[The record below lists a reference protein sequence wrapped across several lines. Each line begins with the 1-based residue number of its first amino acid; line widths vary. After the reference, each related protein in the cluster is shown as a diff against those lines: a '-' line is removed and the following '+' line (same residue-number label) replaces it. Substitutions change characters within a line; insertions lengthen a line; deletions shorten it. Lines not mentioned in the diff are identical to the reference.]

1 MTTDLAA
8 AESRAAT
15 AEGRTYRRRRHPA
28 RAAVRSGLKHAAVI
42 ALSLTMIYPLIW
54 LVLASLKPEELIFRD
69 ASLALA
75 DLSLDNY
82 RLGWNALTHPFS
94 KYLLNTVILVG
105 GSILGNLISCS
116 LAAYAFARL
125 QFTWKRVLF
134 AIMLMTIMLPF
145 HVVVVP
151 QYIIFAQLGWVNSF
165 LPLVV
170 PKFLAIDAFFVF
182 LMVQFIRSLPKEL
195 DEAARIDGAG
205 HFRIYRSVILPLM
218 VPALAT
224 TAIFTFIWTW
234 NDFFSQL
241 IYLTSNENFTVSLAL
256 RNFLDASSTSNW
268 GGMFA
273 MSVVSLIPLFVI
285 FLLGQRYLLQGIA
298 TTGIK

>member
-1 MTTDLAA
+1 
-8 AESRAAT
+8 
-15 AEGRTYRRRRHPA
+15 
-28 RAAVRSGLKHAAVI
+28 
-42 ALSLTMIYPLIW
+42 IW

-145 HVVVVP
+145 HVVV
-151 QYIIFAQLGWVNSF
+151 
-165 LPLVV
+165 
-170 PKFLAIDAFFVF
+170 
-182 LMVQFIRSLPKEL
+182 
-195 DEAARIDGAG
+195 
-205 HFRIYRSVILPLM
+205 
-218 VPALAT
+218 
-224 TAIFTFIWTW
+224 
-234 NDFFSQL
+234 
-241 IYLTSNENFTVSLAL
+241 
-256 RNFLDASSTSNW
+256 
-268 GGMFA
+268 
-273 MSVVSLIPLFVI
+273 
-285 FLLGQRYLLQGIA
+285 
-298 TTGIK
+298 